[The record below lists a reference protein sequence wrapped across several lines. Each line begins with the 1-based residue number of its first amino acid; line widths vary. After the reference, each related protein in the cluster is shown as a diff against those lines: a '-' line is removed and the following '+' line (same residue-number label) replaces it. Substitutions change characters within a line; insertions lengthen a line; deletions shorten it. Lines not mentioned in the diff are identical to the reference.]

1 MNTVGDKGGD
11 RMKPWLVVGMLMVVP
26 AVAQQPPD
34 EFLFGPLRLV
44 EELVPGGGEAT
55 LLQHPVDAS
64 RLDTLLG

>member
-1 MNTVGDKGGD
+1 
-11 RMKPWLVVGMLMVVP
+11 MLMVVP